1 MKKLL
6 FFTPFLI
13 SFMMGFISCSQDEEI
28 IVDPILGY
36 VETTGELSQEGET
49 FYFTIEEVSRVY
61 DPITERWDTIP
72 AEEKKDDWSGTKVMI
87 DPPSQNDS
95 VIQRKLTENIDKS
108 VQLLCNVETFWN
120 ALDRPEYQATHVFY
134 VSEIDDN
141 TRSVE
146 TDEED
151 ESDYFNPDPS
161 ACFFKPQE

>member
-72 AEEKKDDWSGTKVMI
+72 AEEKKDDW
-87 DPPSQNDS
+87 
-95 VIQRKLTENIDKS
+95 
-108 VQLLCNVETFWN
+108 
-120 ALDRPEYQATHVFY
+120 
-134 VSEIDDN
+134 
-141 TRSVE
+141 
-146 TDEED
+146 
-151 ESDYFNPDPS
+151 
-161 ACFFKPQE
+161 